1 MILLKH
7 VGQSDDPSQ
16 NEEID
21 KDMYFYQMLVSSLK
35 ALSAKKNSLARVKTQ
50 NVLFELEFAENL
62 D

>member
-7 VGQSDDPSQ
+7 VGQSVDPSQ

-21 KDMYFYQMLVSSLK
+21 KDMYFYQILVSSLK
-35 ALSAKKNSLARVKTQ
+35 ALSAKKNSLAREKTQ

>member
-7 VGQSDDPSQ
+7 VGQKVDPSQ

-21 KDMYFYQMLVSSLK
+21 KDMYFYQILVSSLK
-35 ALSAKKNSLARVKTQ
+35 ALSAKKNSLAREKTQ

>member
-21 KDMYFYQMLVSSLK
+21 KDMYFYQILVSSLK

>member
-7 VGQSDDPSQ
+7 VGQSVDPSQ

-21 KDMYFYQMLVSSLK
+21 KDMYFCQILVSSLK

>member
-7 VGQSDDPSQ
+7 VGQKVDPSQ

-21 KDMYFYQMLVSSLK
+21 KDMYFYQILVSSLK